1 MFSSY
6 VLISFVEIGVDASVY
21 FEEWSLYSS
30 SVMFQNKRRLLVDS
44 D

>member
-30 SVMFQNKRRLLVDS
+30 VMFQNKRRLLVDS